1 MAILIKGGRLVTG
14 IDSFNADILVEDE
27 SISAVGRDLE
37 APPDAEIVDA
47 TGLLVLP
54 GVIDPHVHVDLE
66 LKGHRSSD
74 FTSTSR
80 SAALGGVTTFITY
93 ITPEPGQTL
102 MEAAEERKLQGLGRS
117 HVDFGLH
124 ASLVRWDDRE
134 DDEIAEMIEAG
145 IPSFKM
151 YTTYADAGLASTDD
165 QIYEALLL
173 ASEHGGLIEV
183 HCENDW
189 IIESKIRKLTEQGHL
204 GPADHGASR
213 PGYAEGEAV
222 AAVIRAAYEAGAS
235 VYIVHTSSGET
246 VQALMESE
254 DVGLEVYA
262 EVCPH
267 HLLLDEELLAGPD
280 GQRYAT
286 CPPIRSKAHR
296 EALWEALEEGLIH
309 TIATDHAE
317 FTAEAKDEGANDF
330 RQLPMGVPG
339 IGTLLP
345 LMWEHGVRQGRLTEN
360 QLVDRLS
367 TQPAEIFGLC
377 PRKGTLARGTDA
389 DLVLFDPSC
398 AVTITPA
405 VTQGLADYSPY
416 DGWEVSGWPV
426 STMLRGHWIVKDRE
440 LVGSH
445 ELGSFVH
452 RSDVCQ
458 RPGHRS
464 SQE

>member
-14 IDSFNADILVEDE
+14 IDSFNADVLVDGE
-27 SISAVGRDLE
+27 SISEVGRDLE
-37 APPDAEIVDA
+37 APQGADIIDA

-93 ITPEPGQTL
+93 ITPIVGQTL
-102 MEAAEERKLQGLGRS
+102 MEAAEQRKLQAVGRS

-124 ASLVRWDDRE
+124 ASLVRWEDRE
-134 DDEIAEMIEAG
+134 DDEIPQMIEAG

-151 YTTYADAGLASTDD
+151 YTTYSDAGLASSDE
-165 QIYEALLL
+165 QIYHALLL
-173 ASEHGGLIEV
+173 ASQHGGLIEV

-204 GPADHGASR
+204 QPVDHGASR

-222 AAVIRAAYEAGAS
+222 AAVIRAAYEAGTS
-235 VYIVHTSSGET
+235 VYIVHTSSGEA
-246 VQALMESE
+246 VQALVEAD
-254 DVGLEVYA
+254 DVGLEIYA

-267 HLLLDEELLAGPD
+267 HLLLDEGLLAGPE

-286 CPPIRSKAHR
+286 CPPIRGEAHR
-296 EALWEALEEGLIH
+296 EELWEALEDGLIH
-309 TIATDHAE
+309 TVATDHAE
-317 FTAEAKDEGANDF
+317 FTTEAKDEGANDF

-339 IGTLLP
+339 VGTLLP
-345 LMWEHGVRQGRLTEN
+345 LMWEFGVKAGRLTEN
-360 QLVDRLS
+360 QLIDRLC

-377 PRKGTLARGTDA
+377 PQKGTLAQGSDA
-389 DLVLFDPSC
+389 DIVFFDPNR
-398 AVTITPA
+398 AVTIRPA

-426 STMLRGHWIVKDRE
+426 STMLRGHWVVKDRE

-452 RSDVCQ
+452 RKNVCQ

-464 SQE
+464 DDE